1 MRWNGCAI
9 LGSNAMLI
17 SQFQADGSHVNPAST
32 VLLCPLCGQNDS
44 AYETLDAAKYK
55 IDLDEGGTQSTQLRF
70 WNKWMEK
77 CLAIGS
83 RVVETQTQAHINSLK
98 TLFKSCLGRLLC
110 SCVADGST
118 I

>member
-55 IDLDEGGTQSTQLRF
+55 LDLDEGGTQSTQLGSGISG
-70 WNKWMEK
+70 WKSALL
-77 CLAIGS
+77 LAH
-83 RVVETQTQAHINSLK
+83 VW
-98 TLFKSCLGRLLC
+98 
-110 SCVADGST
+110 
-118 I
+118 